1 MATDFVQRGAREKNK
16 GQVVKPPQFASM
28 IHGLLSDD
36 FSGEW
41 IFEYFTVAG
50 ILFSGPQV
58 GTALR
63 WLFFSLENA
72 AS

>member
-50 ILFSGPQV
+50 HFI
-58 GTALR
+58 
-63 WLFFSLENA
+63 
-72 AS
+72 